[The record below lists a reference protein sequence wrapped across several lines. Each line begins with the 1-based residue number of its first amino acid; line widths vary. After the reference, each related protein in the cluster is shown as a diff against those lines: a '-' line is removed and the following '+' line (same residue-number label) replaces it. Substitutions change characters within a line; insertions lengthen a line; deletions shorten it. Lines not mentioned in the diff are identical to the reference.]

1 MRSATNGF
9 TLIELLV
16 VIFIIAVVVAATS
29 ITLGDNQGKRL
40 ENKSKQLVALIEL
53 AKEQAIFNT
62 EELGVVFTK
71 ESYSFYRLNFD
82 NQEKSVWEPVVND
95 SLLNKRVLP
104 DGLEF
109 KLKLEGIEVSFRQ
122 EEKITPQVF
131 ILSDGSVTP
140 FEIRIMDETNR
151 SHSLNVTENGEYD
164 LAALN

>member
-40 ENKSKQLVALIEL
+40 ENKSKQLAALIEL

-122 EEKITPQVF
+122 VEKITPQVF